1 MQRIVRYATASDFLG
16 DIHDYLAAREA
27 ANSLILGLAIRL
39 VGDPHAYGP
48 TPPYFAA
55 VFDDADPVLAALMTP
70 PYYLQLSCEGK
81 EGIEG
86 LELLARDLRSIGL
99 DVPGANG
106 PRDRIGWFAKVW
118 DRLAGVTHRPGIS
131 LRLYELR
138 AVTPARG
145 VGGCL
150 RPAGEADTELVVAWT
165 NAFHHEAVPREP
177 PPASDVTVRR
187 VASGDVFIWDDD
199 GPVSMAIKTRPTQH
213 GISIGGVYTPPESR
227 RRGYASACVA
237 ALSQQLLDAGFD
249 YCTLFTDLSNST
261 SNAIYQQIGY
271 VHIGD
276 FQEIIFLTE
285 LSHAPTS
292 S

>member
-1 MQRIVRYATASDFLG
+1 MQRIVRYATAADFLG

-145 VGGCL
+145 VGGC
-150 RPAGEADTELVVAWT
+150 
-165 NAFHHEAVPREP
+165 
-177 PPASDVTVRR
+177 
-187 VASGDVFIWDDD
+187 
-199 GPVSMAIKTRPTQH
+199 
-213 GISIGGVYTPPESR
+213 
-227 RRGYASACVA
+227 
-237 ALSQQLLDAGFD
+237 
-249 YCTLFTDLSNST
+249 
-261 SNAIYQQIGY
+261 
-271 VHIGD
+271 
-276 FQEIIFLTE
+276 
-285 LSHAPTS
+285 
-292 S
+292 